1 MSRILKLLFFPN
13 ILRNIIPYQQYV
25 HLSHVDVKESLF
37 KTFPIN
43 NDAKT
48 NVF

>member
-13 ILRNIIPYQQYV
+13 ILRNIVPYLQYV
-25 HLSHVDVKESLF
+25 HLSHVDVKESIL

-43 NDAKT
+43 NDVDT